1 MAEIYLNKIAH
12 GRSGDKGDTS
22 NVCVFARK
30 PQYFPII
37 KREVTEE
44 AVKAYFG
51 DMVQGSITRYEVESL
66 HGFNFVM
73 KHALGG
79 GATHS
84 LRLDSLGKS
93 MGSAFLR
100 MHISVSEEELRM
112 ITQDIEEAEEN
123 TVPWDKRIDA
133 INNDL
138 QKLISEMTE

>member
-1 MAEIYLNKIAH
+1 MAKIYLNQIAH

-22 NVCVFARK
+22 NVCVFAK
-30 PQYFPII
+30 DPKDYELI
-37 KREVTEE
+37 KQQVTVEK
-44 AVKAYFG
+44 VKEYFG
-51 DMVQGSITRYEVESL
+51 DMVKDEVTRYEVPSL

-100 MHISVSEEELRM
+100 MKI
-112 ITQDIEEAEEN
+112 DYPDAE
-123 TVPWDKRIDA
+123 
-133 INNDL
+133 
-138 QKLISEMTE
+138 